1 MHTIKKNLLKYFIND
16 QFYDA
21 GTYKLVYKHDF
32 EKNEKEYTIDLMINE
47 LTCKGTG
54 GFLK

>member
-1 MHTIKKNLLKYFIND
+1 MHTIKQNLTKILEL
-16 QFYDA
+16 YDA
-21 GTYKLVYKHDF
+21 GTCKPVYNHDF

>member
-1 MHTIKKNLLKYFIND
+1 MHTIKQNFSKILE
-16 QFYDA
+16 FYDA
-21 GTYKLVYKHDF
+21 GTCKLVYKHDF

-54 GFLK
+54 VFLK

>member
-1 MHTIKKNLLKYFIND
+1 MHTIKQNFTKILEL
-16 QFYDA
+16 YDA
-21 GTYKLVYKHDF
+21 GTCTCKPVYKNDF

>member
-1 MHTIKKNLLKYFIND
+1 MHTIKQNFTKLLEV
-16 QFYDA
+16 YDA
-21 GTYKLVYKHDF
+21 GTCKPVYKHDF